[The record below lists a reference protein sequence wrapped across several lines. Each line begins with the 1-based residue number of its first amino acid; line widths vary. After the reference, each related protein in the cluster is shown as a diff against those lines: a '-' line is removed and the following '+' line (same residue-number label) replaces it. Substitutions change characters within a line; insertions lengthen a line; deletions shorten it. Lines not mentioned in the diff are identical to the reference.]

1 MGVVL
6 RKVRSGRVC
15 RILALGTDV
24 ACSLRNE
31 EMKAQ
36 FDFNELFEGVE
47 ETLAYKT
54 EAAVLEFTEE
64 LVTRMANQGVT
75 RAALARKIGCS
86 PAYVTKI
93 LRGGTNFTLET
104 MVKIADVLG
113 CKVRTHLQPE
123 GTQTRWFDLG
133 ERAQDPS
140 AAFQTGK
147 DMRDAFRQYS
157 RCVDKPVRKE
167 ESHDPFSA
175 AS

>member
-1 MGVVL
+1 MN
-6 RKVRSGRVC
+6 
-15 RILALGTDV
+15 T
-24 ACSLRNE
+24 
-31 EMKAQ
+31 Q
-36 FDFNELFEGVE
+36 FDFNELFDGVE

-64 LVTRMANQGVT
+64 LVSWMDCQGLS
-75 RAALARKIGCS
+75 RADLARKIGCS

-104 MVKIADVLG
+104 MVKVADVLG
-113 CKVRTHLQPE
+113 CKIRTHLQPE

-133 ERAQDPS
+133 ETTQESVAV
-140 AAFQTGK
+140 FQTGK

-157 RCVDKPVRKE
+157 RCGKQTARKAGP
-167 ESHDPFSA
+167 HDPFSS

>member
-1 MGVVL
+1 
-6 RKVRSGRVC
+6 
-15 RILALGTDV
+15 
-24 ACSLRNE
+24 
-31 EMKAQ
+31 MKTQ

-64 LVTRMANQGVT
+64 LVARMECMGVSRT
-75 RAALARKIGCS
+75 GLARKIGCS

-113 CKVRTHLQPE
+113 CKIRTHLQPE

-133 ERAQDPS
+133 QTAQEPV
-140 AAFQTGK
+140 AVFQTGK
-147 DMRDAFRQYS
+147 DMRDAFRQYA
-157 RCVDKPVRKE
+157 RCDKQAVRKAGL
-167 ESHDPFSA
+167 HDPFSS

>member
-1 MGVVL
+1 
-6 RKVRSGRVC
+6 
-15 RILALGTDV
+15 
-24 ACSLRNE
+24 
-31 EMKAQ
+31 MKTQ

-47 ETLAYKT
+47 ESLAYKT

-64 LVTRMANQGVT
+64 LVTRMACQGVT

-93 LRGGTNFTLET
+93 LRGSTNFTLET

-113 CKVRTHLQPE
+113 CKLRTHMQPD
-123 GTQTRWFDLG
+123 GTRTHWFDFA
-133 ERAQDPS
+133 ERLQEAS

-147 DMRDAFRQYS
+147 DLRDTFRQYT
-157 RCVDKPVRKE
+157 RCDEKPATKE
-167 ESHDPFSA
+167 VAHDSFSA

>member
-1 MGVVL
+1 
-6 RKVRSGRVC
+6 
-15 RILALGTDV
+15 
-24 ACSLRNE
+24 
-31 EMKAQ
+31 MKTQ

-54 EAAVLEFTEE
+54 EAAVLELTEE
-64 LVTRMANQGVT
+64 LITWMDCQGVT

-93 LRGGTNFTLET
+93 LRGSTNFTLET

-113 CKVRTHLQPE
+113 CKIRTHLQPE

-133 ERAQDPS
+133 ETAQEPV
-140 AAFQTGK
+140 ALFQTGK

-157 RCVDKPVRKE
+157 RCGEKPVRKE
-167 ESHDPFSA
+167 VSHDPFSA